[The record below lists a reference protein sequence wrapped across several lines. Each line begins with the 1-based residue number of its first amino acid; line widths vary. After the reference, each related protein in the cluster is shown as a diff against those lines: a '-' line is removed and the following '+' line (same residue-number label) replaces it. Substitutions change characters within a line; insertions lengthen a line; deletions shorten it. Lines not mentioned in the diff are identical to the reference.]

1 MQSVSA
7 NGIEPACDEFG
18 APSNQ
23 AILLVAGLGTQM
35 LRSGAPPTS
44 NTI

>member
-7 NGIEPACDEFG
+7 KGIEPACDEFG

-23 AILLVAGLGTQM
+23 AILLLAGLGTQM
-35 LRSGAPPTS
+35 LRSGAPLTS